1 MLLWLLTFVKWKGY
15 KVITPGA
22 IRKRSL
28 GSSKVIFLPKHP
40 GRRGRRGWPAS
51 WRPLAGSV
59 EADQRLFSF
68 SGGRPL
74 KPLPDEVHLKG
85 SGAPSAVS
93 RGSDLCI
100 QPSNPGVRFSTLEAA
115 ETTREGVVADG
126 YNFWSLC
133 MVAWQCLCESINRH
147 NRHSTV
153 RLWQLVATRNP
164 FLSLREIKV
173 NFEITYSLFISFL

>member
-40 GRRGRRGWPAS
+40 GRRGRRGWPAPEGRWRLS
-51 WRPLAGSV
+51 GSRSAFVFFLWRPAS
-59 EADQRLFSF
+59 ETSARWSAPE
-68 SGGRPL
+68 S
-74 KPLPDEVHLKG
+74 

-100 QPSNPGVRFSTLEAA
+100 QPSNPGVRFSALEAA
-115 ETTREGVVADG
+115 DTTREGVVADG
-126 YNFWSLC
+126 YNFWSLG
-133 MVAWQCLCESINRH
+133 MLDWQCLCESINRH

-153 RLWQLVATRNP
+153 RLWQRVAARNP
-164 FLSLREIKV
+164 FLFLREIKV
-173 NFEITYSLFISFL
+173 NF